1 MRTQLPP
8 VGEIKRFFP
17 NHRVCVV
24 KVFLLLVQCILGC
37 RTVCLYKCRAEVGS
51 ILGQKQSNINTAYT
65 RLIRFFKIK
74 KIDLFCAGIIRLI
87 IHLIDS
93 ERKIHMVLDRT
104 NWKIGGK
111 NINVLFIGLLLNN
124 GAFIPI
130 IWQLYNKRGNTSEE
144 ERCELIKRFFK
155 IWPPEKKVEITL
167 LGDREFI
174 GVKWFKFMKENCFSF
189 IMRARMQDYWG
200 EVAKSLGKKSVE
212 EAEKHIFRTV
222 RRKGYF
228 QTAIKLDET
237 LFYYTVFPNNSNR
250 KAKDDEWLILISDKN
265 DMEWISTTFP
275 KRWGIEVFFYHS
287 KTNGFNL
294 EDLNLV
300 DLAKAQLMMG
310 VVALCY
316 ILSIKKGIEFQRTTK
331 TLFKK
336 YKEKKSKA
344 ISLFRLG
351 YDNLKSEVHTVKDL
365 IYFIL
370 CGLPDVPIWKARLW
384 KEGLK
389 SVQ

>member
-17 NHRVCVV
+17 NHLICVV
-24 KVFLLLVQCILGC
+24 KVFLLLVKCILRC
-37 RTVCLYKCRAEVGS
+37 RTVCLYKCRAEVGL
-51 ILGQKQSNINTAYT
+51 ILGEKHININTAYA
-65 RLIRFFKIK
+65 RLIRFFKMK

-93 ERKIHMVLDRT
+93 EGKIYMVLDRT

-174 GVKWFKFMKENCFSF
+174 GVKWFKFMKENSISF

-200 EVAKSLGKKSVE
+200 EVAKSSGKKTVE
-212 EAEKHIFRTV
+212 EAEKHIFNTV

-228 QTAIKLDET
+228 QTEIKLDGT
-237 LFYYTVFPNNSNR
+237 LFYYTVFRNNSNR

-265 DMEWISTTFP
+265 DIEWISTTFP
-275 KRWGIEVFFYHS
+275 KRWNIEVFFYHS

-300 DLAKAQLMMG
+300 DLEKVQLMMG
-310 VVALCY
+310 VTALCY
-316 ILSIKKGIEFQRTTK
+316 ILSIKKGIELQRTTK

-365 IYFIL
+365 ICFIL
-370 CGLPDVPIWKARLW
+370 CGLPDIPFWKVRLW
-384 KEGLK
+384 KGG
-389 SVQ
+389 

>member
-8 VGEIKRFFP
+8 VGEIKKFFP
-17 NHRVCVV
+17 NHRTCVV
-24 KVFLLLVQCILGC
+24 KVFILLVQCMLRC

-51 ILGQKQSNINTAYT
+51 ILGQKQSNINTVYAQ
-65 RLIRFFKIK
+65 LIRFFKIK
-74 KIDLFCAGIIRLI
+74 NIDLFCAGIIRLI

-93 ERKIHMVLDRT
+93 ERKVYMVLDRT
-104 NWKIGGK
+104 NWKIGNK

-124 GAFIPI
+124 GSFIPI

-144 ERCELIKRFFK
+144 ERCELIERFFK
-155 IWPPEKKVEITL
+155 IWPPEKEIEITL

-174 GVKWFKFMKENCFSF
+174 GVKWFKFMKKAGFSF

-212 EAEKHIFRTV
+212 EAEKHIFQTV

-228 QTAIKLDET
+228 QKAIKLDGV
-237 LFYYTVFPNNSNR
+237 LFYYTVFPNNSSR
-250 KAKDDEWLILISDKN
+250 KAKDDEWLILISDKK
-265 DMEWISTTFP
+265 DIEWISTTFP

-300 DLAKAQLMMG
+300 DLAKVQLIMG
-310 VVALCY
+310 VTAICY
-316 ILSIKKGIEFQRTTK
+316 ILSIKKGMEFQRTTK
-331 TLFKK
+331 TLLKK

-351 YDNLKSEVHTVKDL
+351 YDNLKNEVHTVKEL
-365 IYFIL
+365 IYYIL
-370 CGLPDVPIWKARLW
+370 CGLPDIPLWKVRLW
-384 KEGLK
+384 KKGLK
-389 SVQ
+389 SV